1 MATSSK
7 IVEVTNAEEEAG
19 SSSLFEISNFSTLTS
34 QFLFL
39 FEEFR
44 PFLFEL
50 FRFSALLEDVVDE
63 EFVEALK
70 NLNFV
75 TYLKFMKLF
84 HTVKFYVKSSL
95 IVLGLFE
102 NLTF

>member
-7 IVEVTNAEEEAG
+7 IVEVTNAEEEEAG

-63 EFVEALK
+63 EFVVA
-70 NLNFV
+70 
-75 TYLKFMKLF
+75 
-84 HTVKFYVKSSL
+84 
-95 IVLGLFE
+95 
-102 NLTF
+102 

>member
-63 EFVEALK
+63 EFVEALE
-70 NLNFV
+70 NFKI
-75 TYLKFMKLF
+75 LL
-84 HTVKFYVKSSL
+84 HTSNF
-95 IVLGLFE
+95 
-102 NLTF
+102 

>member
-7 IVEVTNAEEEAG
+7 IVEVTNAEEAG

-63 EFVEALK
+63 EFVEALE
-70 NLNFV
+70 NFKI
-75 TYLKFMKLF
+75 LL
-84 HTVKFYVKSSL
+84 HTSNF
-95 IVLGLFE
+95 
-102 NLTF
+102 